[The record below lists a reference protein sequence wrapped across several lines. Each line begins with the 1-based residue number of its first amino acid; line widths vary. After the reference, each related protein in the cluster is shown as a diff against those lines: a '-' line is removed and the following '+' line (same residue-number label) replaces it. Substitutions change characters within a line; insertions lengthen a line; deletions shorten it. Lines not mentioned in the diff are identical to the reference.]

1 MMLTSKKIAGGLLAA
16 TFVLAVSAVPS
27 FAADK
32 PTTDL
37 SVDALSKYVW
47 RGFELSR
54 DSMVLQPSVTVE
66 YNGFSANLWGNLDTD
81 TYSGNTNNWTET
93 DMTLSYSRSLGMVDV
108 SAGYIY
114 YGLDNADDSQEVYLS
129 ASLNTILAPTL
140 SVYRDYDSFPGWYIT
155 LGISH
160 SVPIKD
166 NIALDLGA
174 QIGYLSADEAS
185 SYGEVVNGAQS
196 TTEAYNAFHDG
207 LLTASITFPINQ
219 YVSITPKLNYSFPL
233 TDDARD
239 LIKVTSL
246 GYDQTT
252 QSGGHDSFL
261 YGGINVDLSF

>member
-1 MMLTSKKIAGGLLAA
+1 MKAISKKIAGSLLAA
-16 TFVLAVSAVPS
+16 TFVLAAGTVPS

-32 PTTDL
+32 PTADF

-54 DSMVLQPSVTVE
+54 DSLVLQPSATVE
-66 YNGFSANLWGNLDTD
+66 YKGFSANIWGNIDTD
-81 TYSGNTNNWTET
+81 TYSGSTNNWTET
-93 DMTLSYSRSLGMVDV
+93 DMTLSYSRSLGMVDLTG
-108 SAGYIY
+108 GYIY

-129 ASLNTILAPTL
+129 AALNTILAPTL
-140 SVYRDYDSFPGWYIT
+140 SIYRDYDSFPGWYIT

-160 SVPIKD
+160 SIPIKD
-166 NIALDLGA
+166 NITLDLGA

-185 SYGEVVNGAQS
+185 SYGEVENGVQS
-196 TTEAYNAFHDG
+196 TTQAYNAFHDG
-207 LLTASITFPINQ
+207 LLTASMTFPINK
-219 YVSITPKLNYSFPL
+219 YVSITPKLNYSFAL

-246 GYDQTT
+246 DYNNSTH
-252 QSGGHDSFL
+252 SGGHDNFL

>member
-1 MMLTSKKIAGGLLAA
+1 MILTTKKIAGSLLAA
-16 TFVLAVSAVPS
+16 TFVLAVSTVPT

-32 PTTDL
+32 PTADF

-54 DSMVLQPSVTVE
+54 DSMVLQPSVTVD
-66 YNGFSANLWGNLDTD
+66 YNGFSANLWGHLDTD

-129 ASLNTILAPTL
+129 ASLNTILTPTL

-166 NIALDLGA
+166 NITLDLGA
-174 QIGYLSADEAS
+174 QISYLSADEAS
-185 SYGEVVNGAQS
+185 SYGEVENGTQS
-196 TTEAYNAFHDG
+196 TTQAYNAFHDG
-207 LLTASITFPINQ
+207 LLTASVTFPINQ
-219 YVSITPKLNYSFPL
+219 YISITPKLNYSFPL

-246 GYDQTT
+246 GYDSAT
-252 QSGGHDSFL
+252 QSGGHDNFL
-261 YGGINVDLSF
+261 YGGVNVDLSF